1 MLPMPVPSLMMSQLL
16 DLDLALLLLW
26 CGSSL
31 KFYGLEDLKKDM
43 VLENDLEGVLGD
55 EVVTLE

>member
-1 MLPMPVPSLMMSQLL
+1 MV
-16 DLDLALLLLW
+16 ALEL
-26 CGSSL
+26 
-31 KFYGLEDLKKDM
+31 LEDLKKDM